1 MTHRCASS
9 RLSAHHGVRIGSEAV
24 CVACCAAPSLH
35 HTAQRLDSMRTMLP
49 TAHGFG
55 GGAGQGGAAIPAP
68 RAAPP
73 AAPLRAC
80 TSTRAGVGRAG
91 GRGDR
96 AWAGA
101 GRFGSAGAEAAA
113 GAAARVAA
121 FPPARG
127 EACFPAPPPRVVVW
141 VGAVTQ
147 CGSSQWMLA
156 GGARHKGVFPRR
168 PDPATCCHSAGEL
181 GTT

>member
-101 GRFGSAGAEAAA
+101 GRFGSAGAEAA

-121 FPPARG
+121 FSPARG

-147 CGSSQWMLA
+147 CGCWQVGLVTRGFTR
-156 GGARHKGVFPRR
+156 GGPTRQ
-168 PDPATCCHSAGEL
+168 PAATLL
-181 GTT
+181 GS